1 MFQFKNTRVKK
12 LVSSTKRCQQKE
24 SMPGKAPFSQLYSKK
39 GAIKIWDIVTQ
50 DSWCEFEGFEVYN
63 VM

>member
-1 MFQFKNTRVKK
+1 
-12 LVSSTKRCQQKE
+12 
-24 SMPGKAPFSQLYSKK
+24 MPGKAPFSQLYSKK
-39 GAIKIWDIVTQ
+39 GAIKIWDIVAQ